1 MNKIFAGVD
10 VGRKNIVFGMALFL
24 VLGAVVGVPLTVDL
38 FGGSM
43 LTEGQYQT
51 WKVMHGYGIFLA
63 FVNFFFG
70 YLIDRLSI
78 SEQQKE
84 IASWS
89 FVAAGLVGGIGRPI
103 LFLLTS
109 PGGIAS
115 YAISLVET
123 GGFVLG
129 TFIFV
134 RGQLKESSAHQPK
147 ETARPASEMPAAND
161 NCGWTWEGW
170 AQMMKALEANGVNVN
185 ECINFMKGKSDEYL
199 NHLRPS

>member
-1 MNKIFAGVD
+1 MNRIFAGVD
-10 VGRKNIVFGMALFL
+10 TGRKNIVFGVALFL

-38 FGGSM
+38 FGGSI
-43 LTEGQYQT
+43 LTESQYQT
-51 WKVMHGYGIFLA
+51 WKVLHGYGIFLA

-78 SEQQKE
+78 SKEQKE

-89 FVAAGLVGGIGRPI
+89 FVVAGLVGGIGRPI
-103 LFLLTS
+103 LFVLSS

-134 RGQLKESSAHQPK
+134 RGQLKGSA
-147 ETARPASEMPAAND
+147 
-161 NCGWTWEGW
+161 
-170 AQMMKALEANGVNVN
+170 AQ
-185 ECINFMKGKSDEYL
+185 
-199 NHLRPS
+199 